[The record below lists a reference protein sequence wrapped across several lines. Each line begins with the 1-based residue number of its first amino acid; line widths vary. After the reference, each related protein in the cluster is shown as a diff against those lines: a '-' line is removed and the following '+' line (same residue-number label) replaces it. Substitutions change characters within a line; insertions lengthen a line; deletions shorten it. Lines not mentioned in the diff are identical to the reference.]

1 MLLNEGLTP
10 KNKSVQ
16 DNLMVT
22 DHYAASTFAL
32 SKAKEKR
39 PRTVQ
44 LIKEIG
50 SIRFCVKTNLRS
62 I

>member
-10 KNKSVQ
+10 KKESLQ
-16 DNLMVT
+16 DSLMVT
-22 DHYAASTFAL
+22 NHYAASTFAL

-39 PRTVQ
+39 PITVQ

-50 SIRFCVKTNLRS
+50 STRFCVKANLRS